1 MQMTEVKA
9 PLSAGTRGMRARGAA
24 LAVLCVAVLIVNLDN
39 TILNVALPTLV
50 RDLNASASD
59 LQWIVDAYVIVF
71 AGLLLAAGS
80 LADKIGRKKTFLA
93 GLAVFG
99 AGSAWAAFSGSVA
112 LLIAARAFMGI
123 GGALMIPSTLSIISD
138 MYRVPGE
145 RQRAI
150 SLWAATTGFAVAL
163 GPIAGGLLLSRFWWG
178 SVFLVNVPIAAVGLI
193 LGAWLV
199 PDSRNASAS
208 RPDMPGVLA
217 SVAGIGLVLWA
228 IIEGPVQGWSSVS
241 VIGAAVAGIVVLAG
255 FVIWERFSSH
265 PMLNLAY
272 FRNRAFGA
280 AIPAVA
286 TVSFGLYGALFVLTQ
301 FLQFSLGYT
310 PLQAGVRVLPAAAAV
325 VVIAPLSAVGVR
337 LIGPKLTMAAGLA
350 LIAAGLWQVSGVT
363 VGTGYAGIVPG
374 MILLG
379 AGAGLALPTSSGSV
393 IGSVRP
399 ENSGVASATNTTA
412 IQVGGALGV
421 AVVGSLLSTRYGD
434 RIGAALA
441 GQHVPPAIAST
452 VKSSLGDALAVAARL
467 PGASGQTL
475 AHAARV
481 AYASG
486 LDLGMLTAAGV
497 AIAGVVVALVW
508 LPRRATR

>member
-1 MQMTEVKA
+1 
-9 PLSAGTRGMRARGAA
+9 
-24 LAVLCVAVLIVNLDN
+24 
-39 TILNVALPTLV
+39 
-50 RDLNASASD
+50 
-59 LQWIVDAYVIVF
+59 
-71 AGLLLAAGS
+71 
-80 LADKIGRKKTFLA
+80 
-93 GLAVFG
+93 
-99 AGSAWAAFSGSVA
+99 
-112 LLIAARAFMGI
+112 MGV

-138 MYRVPGE
+138 MYRVSRE

-178 SVFLVNVPIAAVGLI
+178 SVFLVNVPIAVVGLV

-199 PDSRNASAS
+199 PDSRNAAAP
-208 RPDMPGVLA
+208 RPDLPGVLL

-228 IIEGPVQGWSSVS
+228 IIEGPVMGWSSAG
-241 VIGAAVAGIVVLAG
+241 VIGAGAAGIAVLAG
-255 FVIWERFSSH
+255 FAVWERFSRH
-265 PMLNLAY
+265 PMLNLGY
-272 FRNRAFGA
+272 FRDRAFGA

-286 TVSFGLYGALFVLTQ
+286 TVNFGLSGALFVLTQ

-337 LIGPKLTMAAGLA
+337 FLGPKLTMAAGLA
-350 LIAAGLWQVSGVT
+350 LIAGGLWQVSGVT
-363 VGTGYAGIVPG
+363 AGTGYAAIVPG

-393 IGSVRP
+393 IGSVPR
-399 ENSGVASATNTTA
+399 ENAGVASATNTTA

-421 AVVGSLLSTRYGD
+421 AIVGSLLSTRYGD
-434 RIGAALA
+434 RIGATLS
-441 GQHVPPAIAST
+441 GQHVPPAIAT
-452 VKSSLGDALAVAARL
+452 AVKSSLGDALTVAARL
-467 PGASGQTL
+467 PGATGQTL

-497 AIAGVVVALVW
+497 AIVGFAIALIW
-508 LPRRATR
+508 LPRRTTR